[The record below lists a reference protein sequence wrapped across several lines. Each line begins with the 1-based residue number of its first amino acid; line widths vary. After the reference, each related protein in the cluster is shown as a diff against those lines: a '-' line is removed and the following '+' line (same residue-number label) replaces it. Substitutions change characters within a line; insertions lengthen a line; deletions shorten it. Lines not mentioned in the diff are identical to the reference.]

1 LTRVRELR
9 TLNGVNRTP
18 LIRRPFPPA
27 QYNVVLILVGINAAI
42 FIITRFLAQQTLP
55 FLGMIPAYVL
65 QGNFWWQLVTYMFV
79 HASIGHI
86 FFNMLALFLFGVQ
99 VEQRLGSH
107 EFLSLYMF
115 TGIMA
120 GVFSLVF
127 YVVTGS
133 YGVFLVGA
141 SGAVFGVLLAFATL
155 YPEAMIYIFGIIP
168 VRAPI
173 LVLGYTVISLF
184 FGVSG
189 GGGNVAHFTHL
200 AGFAFAYLYF
210 LVRLGINPIAVFIDH
225 YR

>member
-1 LTRVRELR
+1 MS
-9 TLNGVNRTP
+9 RTP

-27 QYNVVLILVGINAAI
+27 QFNIVLILVGINAFVFLLSR
-42 FIITRFLAQQTLP
+42 FIAPQLMAYLA
-55 FLGMIPAYVL
+55 MIPQYVL
-65 QGNFWWQLVTYMFV
+65 LGNFWWQLVSYMFV

-86 FFNMLALFLFGVQ
+86 FFNMLALFLFGIQ
-99 VEQRLGSH
+99 VEQRLGSY

-120 GVFSLVF
+120 GAFSLVF
-127 YVVTGS
+127 YALTGS

-168 VRAPI
+168 VRAPV
-173 LVLGYTVISLF
+173 LVLGYTAISLF

-210 LVRLGINPIAVFIDH
+210 LVRLGLNPIAVFIDH

>member
-1 LTRVRELR
+1 
-9 TLNGVNRTP
+9 
-18 LIRRPFPPA
+18 
-27 QYNVVLILVGINAAI
+27 
-42 FIITRFLAQQTLP
+42 
-55 FLGMIPAYVL
+55 
-65 QGNFWWQLVTYMFV
+65 
-79 HASIGHI
+79 
-86 FFNMLALFLFGVQ
+86 
-99 VEQRLGSH
+99 
-107 EFLSLYMF
+107 
-115 TGIMA
+115 
-120 GVFSLVF
+120 
-127 YVVTGS
+127 
-133 YGVFLVGA
+133 VFLVGA